1 MTWQIVDD
9 YTRLNRTPGQCSKCN
24 LSKRLRP
31 QRSTGY
37 ERVILTGIII
47 DFEGNVELCETCIR
61 EVAEMLGYVTPEL
74 HEDTLVEIA
83 SLKASVAAL
92 TADVADKAQLL
103 RGLTLE
109 LSSVLEDSVD
119 AG

>member
-1 MTWQIVDD
+1 
-9 YTRLNRTPGQCSKCN
+9 
-24 LSKRLRP
+24 
-31 QRSTGY
+31 
-37 ERVILTGIII
+37 
-47 DFEGNVELCETCIR
+47 
-61 EVAEMLGYVTPEL
+61 MLGYVTPEL
-74 HEDTLVEIA
+74 HEDSLVEIA
-83 SLKASVAAL
+83 TLKASVAAL